1 MDAMRLTSTAT
12 RAGALPVTCPTKST
26 EKGHRSCLARG
37 RTAALHPLRRL
48 PRSDQHVPA
57 TAANGLITRRRRPT
71 TSRLSR
77 CPSPRRAPRGANAS
91 SGCPAIGEAV
101 ELTTEEL
108 ATARGLLRR
117 LTIAARAKATTRA
130 RDQTQRGYRSGG
142 DRRIGPPPRTQPAQP
157 AASRYQ
163 PGSPPPR
170 ATASARQDLPRSV
183 QLPAV
188 APRCVGLRK
197 RRVQPSSVGPSPQ
210 HRPARPPC
218 DHHPRRGHMGTTRYS
233 VTPAECSF
241 LTTNGTMDK
250 PHRPRSE
257 IIPGVQL
264 VREACD
270 DEQSSACLVD
280 GAGMFHLR
288 SAGRVVAD
296 LAGQHLLEDQ
306 A

>member
-130 RDQTQRGYRSGG
+130 RDETQRGYRSGG

-170 ATASARQDLPRSV
+170 ATASARQDLPPERAAPGGCATMCGPAKTPCPTQFCRAISTAPACETTLRPSPSTRTYGYDPILRYTCRV
-183 QLPAV
+183 QL
-188 APRCVGLRK
+188 
-197 RRVQPSSVGPSPQ
+197 S
-210 HRPARPPC
+210 
-218 DHHPRRGHMGTTRYS
+218 
-233 VTPAECSF
+233 
-241 LTTNGTMDK
+241 
-250 PHRPRSE
+250 
-257 IIPGVQL
+257 
-264 VREACD
+264 D
-270 DEQSSACLVD
+270 DERD
-280 GAGMFHLR
+280 HG
-288 SAGRVVAD
+288 
-296 LAGQHLLEDQ
+296 
-306 A
+306 